1 MVGVAQSVELRIV
14 IPAVE
19 GSSPFA
25 HPIFLRF
32 VVGAAEQSL
41 RHRHL
46 CGIAMGIVEEGHA
59 GFN

>member
-25 HPIFLRF
+25 HPNFQIVSFL
-32 VVGAAEQSL
+32 VPLNSIS
-41 RHRHL
+41 
-46 CGIAMGIVEEGHA
+46 GIAMGIAEEGHA